1 VLAVLLGLCTKL
13 NVIVAGSSLQE
24 HDRRLHAVLQ
34 RLTDAGLTLNMQKCT
49 FRESSL
55 RFLGHIISKDG
66 ILPDPDHSSAVRDA
80 PPPHDLPS
88 LRSFLGLISWYSKFL
103 PNFAT
108 VVEPM
113 RAVLRETADSGFI
126 WTQGADQSFKELKEL
141 LLKSPVLAL
150 FDPSLP
156 TIVIL
161 RTDHQ
166 ALTTL
171 LATKGIG
178 RAGMRVARWSARLLC
193 FTYDLEYR
201 PGSQNQAADC
211 LSRLPLPMDS
221 TPVDEPDM
229 VASIVSALSVAEFT
243 SASSQCHELTLL
255 RGQIEKGWPKCKKD
269 VDPVLIPYFNIR
281 NELSASRDLV
291 MRGEH
296 RYIVPVTLRAT
307 VIHLAH
313 ETHQGVVRTKQRLR
327 DLYWWP
333 QMDKM
338 VQSVISSCTTCQM
351 NDKSAQTA
359 PAPLQPIELPN
370 RPWEKVAL
378 DIVGPFETAVSSCRF
393 AITLV
398 DYYSKWPEVAFSHTV
413 TTDVVIA
420 FLRSIFSREG
430 NPDYIVTDN
439 GLQFLSSS
447 FADFL
452 RERGIS
458 HLRTSVYHPQ
468 CNGAVER
475 WNRVFKETILT
486 AEHMQKDWK
495 TTVTDFLQNYRAT
508 PHNTT
513 GVSPSELLHNRRMK
527 TKVDIFPSPEKSRK
541 CTTIKETVKQKQE
554 KSKQYT

>member
-1 VLAVLLGLCTKL
+1 MDELLSELRGAYVFSTIDLASAYHQLLLHENSRDLMAFITHKGLFRYCRVPYGLASAPSAFQKMMETVLKGLPGVHNYL
-13 NVIVAGSSLQE
+13 DDVIVAGSSLQE
-24 HDRRLHAVLQ
+24 HDRRLRAVLQ

-49 FRESSL
+49 FRQSSL

-66 ILPDPDHSSAVRDA
+66 ILPDPDHSAAVRDA

-88 LRSFLGLISWYSKFL
+88 LHSFLGLISWYSKFL

-113 RAVLRETADSGFI
+113 RAVLRDTVDSGFI
-126 WTQGADQSFKELKEL
+126 WTEGADQSFKELKEL
-141 LLKSPVLAL
+141 LLNSPVLAL

-156 TIVIL
+156 TIVTTDASDYGLGDVLTQIHPDNTERTVAFASRTLTSTERKYSTVEKEALACVWAVEKWRSYLWGRRFTL

-211 LSRLPLPMDS
+211 LSWLPLPMDS

-229 VASIVSALSVAEFT
+229 VASIVSALSVTEFT

-269 VDPVLIPYFNIR
+269 VDPVLIPYFHIR
-281 NELSASRDLV
+281 NELSASQDLV

-296 RYIVPVTLRAT
+296 RYIVPVALRAT
-307 VIHLAH
+307 VIHRAH

-338 VQSVISSCTTCQM
+338 VQSVISSCMTCQM

-378 DIVGPFETAVSSCRF
+378 DI
-393 AITLV
+393 
-398 DYYSKWPEVAFSHTV
+398 
-413 TTDVVIA
+413 
-420 FLRSIFSREG
+420 
-430 NPDYIVTDN
+430 
-439 GLQFLSSS
+439 
-447 FADFL
+447 
-452 RERGIS
+452 
-458 HLRTSVYHPQ
+458 
-468 CNGAVER
+468 
-475 WNRVFKETILT
+475 
-486 AEHMQKDWK
+486 
-495 TTVTDFLQNYRAT
+495 
-508 PHNTT
+508 
-513 GVSPSELLHNRRMK
+513 
-527 TKVDIFPSPEKSRK
+527 
-541 CTTIKETVKQKQE
+541 
-554 KSKQYT
+554 